1 MSAAQPPR
9 AADAPRS
16 VLDAPPAA
24 NLILGRL
31 PLQCIET
38 LHSIKKEEVFMRKN
52 GLLLAIRLLVVLNFL
67 PAIFFKFAGVPLSV
81 ALFTAMSN
89 AVHGL
94 VSQPVFRLGSGT
106 IETVLVLLLLIPR
119 TARLG
124 AALIAVWMLG
134 AILSH
139 IFVLGYGLFFFSA
152 LAAFFLSCLYVF
164 LTSAQSNQ
172 GSAGLR

>member
-1 MSAAQPPR
+1 
-9 AADAPRS
+9 
-16 VLDAPPAA
+16 
-24 NLILGRL
+24 
-31 PLQCIET
+31 
-38 LHSIKKEEVFMRKN
+38 MRRN
-52 GLLLAIRLLVVLNFL
+52 TLLLAIRLLVALNFL

-106 IETVLVLLLLIPR
+106 VETVLVLLFLIPK

-124 AALIAVWMLG
+124 AVLIAVWMVA

-139 IFVLGYGLFFFSA
+139 FFVLGYGLFFVSA
-152 LAAFFLSCLYVF
+152 LANFFLLCLYLF
-164 LTSAQSNQ
+164 LTRTQSNTRCNDFP
-172 GSAGLR
+172 ACA

>member
-1 MSAAQPPR
+1 
-9 AADAPRS
+9 
-16 VLDAPPAA
+16 
-24 NLILGRL
+24 
-31 PLQCIET
+31 
-38 LHSIKKEEVFMRKN
+38 MRRN
-52 GLLLAIRLLVVLNFL
+52 ALLLAIRIVVALNFL

-106 IETVLVLLLLIPR
+106 FETVLVLLFLIPK

-124 AALIAVWMLG
+124 AVLIAIWMVG

-152 LAAFFLSCLYVF
+152 LATFLLSCLYLL
-164 LTSAQSNQ
+164 LTRTQSNP
-172 GSAGLR
+172 AIP

>member
-1 MSAAQPPR
+1 
-9 AADAPRS
+9 
-16 VLDAPPAA
+16 
-24 NLILGRL
+24 
-31 PLQCIET
+31 
-38 LHSIKKEEVFMRKN
+38 MRRN
-52 GLLLAIRLLVVLNFL
+52 SLLLAIRIVVVLNFL

-106 IETVLVLLLLIPR
+106 IETVLVLLFLIPK

-124 AALIAVWMLG
+124 AVLIAIWMVG

-152 LAAFFLSCLYVF
+152 LAIFFLSCLYLF
-164 LTSAQSNQ
+164 LTRAQSHH
-172 GSAGLR
+172 AIP

>member
-1 MSAAQPPR
+1 
-9 AADAPRS
+9 
-16 VLDAPPAA
+16 
-24 NLILGRL
+24 
-31 PLQCIET
+31 
-38 LHSIKKEEVFMRKN
+38 MRRN
-52 GLLLAIRLLVVLNFL
+52 ALLLAIRIVVVLNFL

-106 IETVLVLLLLIPR
+106 IETVLVLLFLIPR

-124 AALIAVWMLG
+124 AVLIAIWMVG

-139 IFVLGYGLFFFSA
+139 VFVLGYGLFFVGA
-152 LAAFFLSCLYVF
+152 LATFFLSCLYVF
-164 LTSAQSNQ
+164 LTRTQSNHAAPD
-172 GSAGLR
+172 GRVTSD